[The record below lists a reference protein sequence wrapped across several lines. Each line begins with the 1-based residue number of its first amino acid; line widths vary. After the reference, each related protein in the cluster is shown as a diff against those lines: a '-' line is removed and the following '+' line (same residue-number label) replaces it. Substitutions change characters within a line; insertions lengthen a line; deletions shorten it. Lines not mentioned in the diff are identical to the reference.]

1 MSRMRQSDQTA
12 PGDSGL
18 LERIRAGDEA
28 WQRGD
33 RAAAHEAWR
42 AAQQIDGNDPQV
54 LSRLGLSLVLV
65 ARDEYKG
72 VAFCE
77 EAVRRGAADADSLW
91 RLATVYE
98 ATFQKERAVRAVRQG
113 LNVDREHAG
122 LVAMI
127 ERLGVRRPP
136 VLSFLPRSNPLN
148 KYLGMLRHK
157 YLSSK
162 ERV

>member
-1 MSRMRQSDQTA
+1 MRQSDQTV
-12 PGDSGL
+12 PGGSGL
-18 LERIRAGDEA
+18 QELIRAGDEA
-28 WQRGD
+28 WDRGD
-33 RAAAHEAWR
+33 RAAAHESYR

-54 LSRLGLSLVLV
+54 LSRLGLTLVLV

-77 EAVRRGAADADSLW
+77 EALRRGAADADALW

-113 LNVDREHAG
+113 LNVDRNHAG
-122 LVAMI
+122 LVDMI
-127 ERLGVRRPP
+127 QRLGVRRPP
-136 VLSFLPRSNPLN
+136 VIPFLPRSNPIN
-148 KYLGMLRHK
+148 KYLGMLRHR
-157 YLSSK
+157 YLSAK

>member
-1 MSRMRQSDQTA
+1 MRQSDQTV
-12 PGDSGL
+12 PGGSGL
-18 LERIRAGDEA
+18 TELIRSGDEA
-28 WQRGD
+28 WERGD
-33 RAAAHEAWR
+33 KAAAHEVYR
-42 AAQQIDGNDPQV
+42 AAQQLDGNDPQV
-54 LSRLGLSLVLV
+54 LSRLGLTLVLV

-77 EAVRRGAADADSLW
+77 EALRRGAVDADALW

-98 ATFQKERAVRAVRQG
+98 TTFQKERAVRAVRQG
-113 LNVDREHAG
+113 LNIDRNHAG

-136 VLSFLPRSNPLN
+136 VIPFLARSNPIN
-148 KYLGMLRHK
+148 KYLGILRHK